1 MTPVPLSPSK
11 MGTETICDP
20 VTAGWAMAGRLKNT
34 SSSVVWGDETGV
46 EDSDKEGSESGS
58 ESSGMGGRRLAGEPE
73 GGSEGAEVGYPE
85 SLPEGSWD
93 IHGKSLTWGVQ

>member
-11 MGTETICDP
+11 MGTETICEP
-20 VTAGWAMAGRLKNT
+20 VTAAGLLAMAGRSKNT

-46 EDSDKEGSESGS
+46 EDSDEDEDGSESG
-58 ESSGMGGRRLAGEPE
+58 SSGMGGRRLAGGPE

-85 SLPEGSWD
+85 SLPEGS
-93 IHGKSLTWGVQ
+93 

>member
-20 VTAGWAMAGRLKNT
+20 VTAAAWLLAMARRSKNT

-46 EDSDKEGSESGS
+46 EDSDDDEDGSESG
-58 ESSGMGGRRLAGEPE
+58 SSGMGGRCLAGGPE
-73 GGSEGAEVGYPE
+73 GGSEGAKVGYPE
-85 SLPEGSWD
+85 SLPEGS
-93 IHGKSLTWGVQ
+93 

>member
-20 VTAGWAMAGRLKNT
+20 VTAVCGWAMTGGGKLTKT
-34 SSSVVWGDETGV
+34 STSVEVLGDETGV
-46 EDSDKEGSESGS
+46 EDSDEDGSESGS
-58 ESSGMGGRRLAGEPE
+58 SGMGARRLAGEPE

-85 SLPEGSWD
+85 LLLPEGS
-93 IHGKSLTWGVQ
+93 